1 MRRAVPAVVLVVLLA
16 GCGGGHKKTPQ
27 LTKEQ
32 YAAAL
37 NKLCTSGNRQ
47 VAALRLT
54 TDIKTWKQ
62 NGQKAAKIAD
72 QTVKGFEAVTPPDS
86 LRDAAQ
92 KYTKASE
99 DLVSAV
105 SDAAGA
111 AKTGDTKKFDD
122 ALSRQ
127 QNSSIQARAY
137 AHELGAKA
145 CSGE

>member
-1 MRRAVPAVVLVVLLA
+1 MVLVVLLA
-16 GCGGGHKKTPQ
+16 GCGGGHEKSPQ
-27 LTKEQ
+27 LTKAQ
-32 YAAAL
+32 YDAAL

-86 LRDAAQ
+86 LRDAAL

-105 SDAAGA
+105 SDAANA
-111 AKTGDTKKFDD
+111 AKNGNTKKFDD

-127 QNSSIQARAY
+127 QNASLQARGY
-137 AHELGAKA
+137 AHELGATA
-145 CSGE
+145 CSGESN

>member
-1 MRRAVPAVVLVVLLA
+1 MVLVVLLA

-37 NKLCTSGNRQ
+37 DKLCASGNRQ
-47 VAALRLT
+47 VAALKLT

-62 NGQKAAKIAD
+62 NGQKAATIAD
-72 QTVKGFEAVTPPDS
+72 QTVKGFEALTPPHS
-86 LRDAAQ
+86 LRDAAL
-92 KYTKASE
+92 KYTKSSE

-105 SDAAGA
+105 SDAANA
-111 AKTGDTKKFDD
+111 AKKDNTKKFDD
-122 ALSRQ
+122 ALSSQ
-127 QNSSIQARAY
+127 QNASLQARAY
-137 AHELGAKA
+137 AHELGAKT

>member
-1 MRRAVPAVVLVVLLA
+1 MRRVVPAVVLIVLVA
-16 GCGGGHKKTPQ
+16 GCGGGHKETPQ
-27 LTKEQ
+27 LTKQQ

-37 NKLCTSGNRQ
+37 NKLCVTGNRQ

-54 TDIKTWKQ
+54 TDIRTWKK

-72 QTVKGFEAVTPPDS
+72 QTVKGFEALTPPDS

-92 KYTKASE
+92 KYTKSSR

-111 AKTGDTKKFDD
+111 AKKGDTKKFDD

-127 QNSSIQARAY
+127 QNASIQARGY
-137 AHELGAKA
+137 AHELGAKS

>member
-1 MRRAVPAVVLVVLLA
+1 LVLVVLLA
-16 GCGGGHKKTPQ
+16 GCGSGHEKTQ

-54 TDIKTWKQ
+54 TNIKTWKQ
-62 NGQKAAKIAD
+62 NGQRAAKIAD

-86 LRDAAQ
+86 LRDAAE
-92 KYTKASE
+92 KYTAASD
-99 DLVSAV
+99 DLVNAV
-105 SDAAGA
+105 SDAANA
-111 AKTGDTKKFDD
+111 AKNGDTKKFDD

-127 QNSSIQARAY
+127 QNASLQARGY
-137 AHELGAKA
+137 AHELGATA